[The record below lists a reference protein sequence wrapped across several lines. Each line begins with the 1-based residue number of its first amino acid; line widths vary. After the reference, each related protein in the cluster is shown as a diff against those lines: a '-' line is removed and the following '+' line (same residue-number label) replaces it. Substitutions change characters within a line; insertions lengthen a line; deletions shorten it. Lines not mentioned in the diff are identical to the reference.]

1 MNTQMITRTFE
12 TMDITMIRDDDNE
25 IWFKGRNI
33 ASILG
38 YKNTKKA
45 IIDHV
50 DTEDKQKMSGISG
63 VTKWGTHNIQPHT
76 VFINESG
83 VYSLILRSKL
93 ETAKSFKRW
102 VTKDVLPSI
111 RKTGSYVMKKAI
123 EPLDLRRIQI
133 EETKM
138 LEMISDSKLK
148 QALTDR
154 LMNEISGTAITN
166 GEDKWS
172 RDIVTLVKDEFNK
185 NIDFSKASVI
195 GTYVAKKYK
204 KHFKKSPQKYE
215 KFVNGN
221 TRQVNAY
228 TKDEEH
234 DIIKWI
240 HEYYN

>member
-1 MNTQMITRTFE
+1 MITRTFE

-25 IWFKGRNI
+25 IWFKGHDV

-38 YKNTKKA
+38 YKKPENA
-45 IIDHV
+45 LIMHV
-50 DTEDKQKMSGISG
+50 DDEDKCKLCDFKSTPFQGSCKI
-63 VTKWGTHNIQPHT
+63 KKNI

-154 LMNEISGTAITN
+154 LMNEISGTVITN